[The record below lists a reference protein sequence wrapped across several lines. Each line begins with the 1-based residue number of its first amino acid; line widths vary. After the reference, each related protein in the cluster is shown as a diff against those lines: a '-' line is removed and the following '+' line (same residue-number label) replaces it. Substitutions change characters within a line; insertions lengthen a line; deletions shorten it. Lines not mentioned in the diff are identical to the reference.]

1 MNNRDVKSVFVK
13 LIAGLMLAFM
23 LISVTVPVVFAT
35 EDGTEQQTE
44 SGEQTTTSEET
55 EPEGT
60 EGESAEKESESIVK
74 LTDEKIGEIA
84 DLLKGNDAARQLFLA
99 AYGFNKDGVCYK
111 YTESYLND
119 KGEFA
124 IDSTEAGMAK
134 FEAVGTWEQIKDNK
148 EARTDLNEYV
158 LEILA
163 DLKKA
168 ADSDIELPTELTK
181 GYEEDGKVVVGDVEK
196 IVDKMKAH
204 INLEDNGWFLDI
216 ILRAIGFVLNWT
228 TKYLTFG
235 TNNYVLSLLYF
246 AIIVELLM
254 IPMAISQQKNSI
266 KQAKLRPKEMAIRK
280 RYAGRNDQATMQKV
294 NQEIQD
300 LYQREHF
307 SPFSGCLPLLI
318 QLPIVIALY
327 QVVINPVFYVL
338 GCAKPFADTVDKV
351 PGALQTFFTTSPAA
365 GGLGGTL
372 NSSNGTIEI
381 LSRLGEKGKEAFA
394 GLESFSYFSNSEACW
409 DHLNEIGT
417 IPSFNIGDWNM
428 GLTPSS
434 VFSGGW
440 EYFGNYWW
448 LLLVPVLTFAI
459 YFASMKINRK
469 LTYQPTTSENDK
481 ATGCSNN
488 MMDFLMPLMSV
499 YIAFMVPAA
508 VGIYWMFKSVL
519 GTVKQLI
526 MKKAMPIPVF
536 TEEDYK
542 AAEKELYGKNPP
554 KPKTSSGSRNP
565 NVRSL
570 HHIDDDEYDEK
581 GNYIGPRETPV
592 QEEST
597 QNGQKNQQAPAMAE
611 PLKDESDKKHTE
623 SDKDDSQKS

>member
-13 LIAGLMLAFM
+13 LIAGLVLVLMLVGA
-23 LISVTVPVVFAT
+23 TVPVAFAT
-35 EDGTEQQTE
+35 EQTDAEQAE
-44 SGEQTTTSEET
+44 SSEQTTTSEET

-99 AYGFNKDGVCYK
+99 ACGFNVEGKFYK
-111 YTESYLND
+111 YKESYLND
-119 KGEFA
+119 KGEFVF
-124 IDSTEAGMAK
+124 DSTKTIEEG
-134 FEAVGTWEQIKDNK
+134 FETLSDWDGA
-148 EARTDLNEYV
+148 YV
-158 LEILA
+158 LQILA
-163 DLKKA
+163 DAKKA

-196 IVDKMKAH
+196 IVDKMKAP
-204 INLEDNGWFLDI
+204 IDLEDNGGFFDI

-300 LYQREHF
+300 LYQKEHF

-338 GCAKPFADTVDKV
+338 GCAKPFADKIGNV

-381 LSRLGEKGKEAFA
+381 LSHLGEKGKEAFA
-394 GLESFSYFSNSEACW
+394 GLESFAYFSNSEACW

-417 IPSFNIGDWNM
+417 IPSFNIGNWNM

-440 EYFGNYWW
+440 EYFGNHWW

-581 GNYIGPRETPV
+581 GNYIGPRETPA

-623 SDKDDSQKS
+623 SDKDDSPKS